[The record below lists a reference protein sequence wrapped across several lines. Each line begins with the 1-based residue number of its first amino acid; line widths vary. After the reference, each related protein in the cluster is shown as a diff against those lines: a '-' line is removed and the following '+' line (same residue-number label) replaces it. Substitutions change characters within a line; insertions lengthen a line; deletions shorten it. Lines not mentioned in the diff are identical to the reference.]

1 MPASLF
7 GDMDHHH
14 HSAHTGGSVGL
25 EDQRALQL
33 ALELSMLG
41 LATNEPLNQ
50 GIPSDAGVP
59 NESPFFTSAD
69 DIRNLLPKKSQNMTE
84 CVPVPSS
91 EHVAEIVGRQ
101 GCKIKALRAKTNTY
115 IKTPVRGEEPVF
127 VVTGRKEDVALAKR
141 EILSA
146 AEHFSQIRA
155 SRKGGSGNGG
165 PTCAPAPVPG
175 QVTIQVRVPYRVV
188 GLVVGPKGAT
198 IKRIQQ
204 QTHTYIVTP
213 SRDKDPVFEV
223 TGLPDNVQ
231 MAKREIEAHIAIRTG
246 SLPLDNQSPNGLSQD
261 ELATQNELLAS
272 LYKNGISGLGL
283 EGLSLGIGLGAI
295 NSLSSSLSS
304 VSGLGLGQAIPNAP
318 NGNNAGSVGSS
329 SSGGG
334 SLSSLSSLNGFSS
347 NLNNV
352 NTSNA
357 NAVSSIYAHHHH
369 NNQTH
374 QTHHQQ
380 LTELGFSILDNA
392 AQNGMMSSSRSED
405 SYLFGGSGPNSID
418 GSQTKLSDLFAA
430 TNANSVSVGSSL
442 WGSFDRD
449 EGLGESPTL
458 ESVPG
463 SNMWPEIHMRPAKT
477 GSPPGLTL
485 VANNNANNGMGG
497 AGAEQHAPARR
508 MSSDPLLGLLPS
520 VASSTGSGSISGPSS
535 PTQLL
540 E

>member
-7 GDMDHHH
+7 GEMDHHGQTMAH
-14 HSAHTGGSVGL
+14 HPLATQSILGGVSPSASSVL

-41 LATNEPLNQ
+41 LGDASSLVSGANNQ
-50 GIPSDAGVP
+50 GSDSHHHQHHQHHHHQVQSMNNGHSGGMQPGTVS
-59 NESPFFTSAD
+59 SPTDSSIFGSTATMTD
-69 DIRNLLPKKSQNMTE
+69 DLRNLIPKKSQNMTE

-127 VVTGRKEDVALAKR
+127 VVTGRKEDVSAAKR

-155 SRKGGSGNGG
+155 SRKGGSANGG
-165 PTCAPAPVPG
+165 PCAPAPVPG
-175 QVTIQVRVPYRVV
+175 QITIQVRVPYRVV

-246 SLPLDNQSPNGLSQD
+246 SLPMDNQS
-261 ELATQNELLAS
+261 QNLGQEDLTNSAELLAS
-272 LYKNGISGLGL
+272 LYKNGLSGLSGLGGL
-283 EGLSLGIGLGAI
+283 EGLGLGLGAI

-304 VSGLGLGQAIPNAP
+304 VQ
-318 NGNNAGSVGSS
+318 NGINVVNQGSVGSCN
-329 SSGGG
+329 SGGG
-334 SLSSLSSLNGFSS
+334 SLSSLNSLNGFQQNAITQGVVGTVTSS
-347 NLNNV
+347 NGQTVAVTAGNV
-352 NTSNA
+352 YS
-357 NAVSSIYAHHHH
+357 
-369 NNQTH
+369 
-374 QTHHQQ
+374 Q
-380 LTELGFSILDNA
+380 LSDLGFSFLDTTG
-392 AQNGMMSSSRSED
+392 QDGLMSSSRSED
-405 SYLFGGSGPNSID
+405 SYLFGGSVPNSIG

-430 TNANSVSVGSSL
+430 NNTHNSVSVTSSL

-458 ESVPG
+458 ETTPG
-463 SNMWPEIHMRPAKT
+463 SAIWQDDSM
-477 GSPPGLTL
+477 
-485 VANNNANNGMGG
+485 
-497 AGAEQHAPARR
+497 
-508 MSSDPLLGLLPS
+508 
-520 VASSTGSGSISGPSS
+520 
-535 PTQLL
+535 
-540 E
+540 